1 VQGSAENSFFSS
13 KLKHMDFT
21 KFEEKAGINF
31 KNKSLLRQAFT
42 HRSYINENRATNLSH
57 NERLEFLGDAVL
69 ELVITDYLYGQYKDM
84 DEGELTSLR
93 SALVNA
99 DTCALVANNL
109 GANDFLL
116 LSKGESKDTGRARQY
131 ILANTLEAII
141 GAIYMDQG
149 YEPAK
154 QFIHEHVIHLTEGIV
169 EKGSWIDAKSLFQ
182 EKAQE
187 HLSHTPVYKTIRESG
202 PDHDKHFTIG
212 VYVNE
217 SLIGQGEG
225 KSKQDAEQEA
235 ARNALVSKGWK

>member
-1 VQGSAENSFFSS
+1 
-13 KLKHMDFT
+13 MDFS
-21 KFEEKAGINF
+21 KFEERAGVMFADKA
-31 KNKSLLRQAFT
+31 LLRQAFT
-42 HRSYINENRATNLSH
+42 HRSYINENRGSNLEH

-69 ELVITDYLYGQYKDM
+69 ELVITDFLYNRMKES

-99 DTCALVANNL
+99 DTCAKVAQNL

-141 GAIYMDQG
+141 GAIYIDQG
-149 YEPAK
+149 YEVAK
-154 QFIHEHVIHLTEGIV
+154 AFILNNITPLTEDVLAEG
-169 EKGSWIDAKSLFQ
+169 KWIDAKSLFQ

-187 HLSHTPVYKTIRESG
+187 FVGHTPVYKTVKETG
-202 PDHDKHFTIG
+202 PDHDKHFTVRVSVG
-212 VYVNE
+212 DEVYGE
-217 SLIGQGEG
+217 GEG

-235 ARNALVSKGWK
+235 AKNALKAKGWE